1 MDIENTSQLSEST
14 SVPACTNSTRRRVL
28 IAVRS
33 IAAGLLGIVLFAY
46 LIQPSKQEDPLS
58 PTEQMLVGTWDFPVS
73 QQGFVPSMTFH
84 SDRTFE
90 RHAVHQIPGGRWRVV
105 DSSLVLEFEVRKLE
119 SIVSRRIFIPFPLP
133 AAVTDFEIPS
143 FMAVKR
149 NYART
154 IKFSRDGRILTLG
167 PLGAQSSYDL
177 YRSAD
182 KQEESDRLN

>member
-154 IKFSRDGRILTLG
+154 I
-167 PLGAQSSYDL
+167 P
-177 YRSAD
+177 
-182 KQEESDRLN
+182 